1 MDIPANVRIYF
12 DAIQGEPRRGRLLV
26 ISPNGYYEVSLQTAS
41 GSVRALLPIAHTFIL
56 GAEAEETIEGSIEV
70 ER

>member
-12 DAIQGEPRRGRLLV
+12 DSISGEPKRGRLLNV
-26 ISPNGYYEVSLQTAS
+26 SPHGYYEVSLSFAA
-41 GSVRALLPIAHTFIL
+41 GAYRALLPIERTFIL
-56 GAEAEETIEGSIEV
+56 ADEPEENVESTLEV